1 MDTVYDKFGGIYTGY
16 INSDNECEKKLGKN
30 YKCNSAKIAAD
41 LEEFQRRNQAT
52 KGRLYFTDEP
62 RHKNL
67 DSSCKLGD
75 CCKINQG

>member
-16 INSDNECEKKLGKN
+16 INSDNECENKLGKN

-41 LEEFQRRNQAT
+41 PEQNQRRIKR

-67 DSSCKLGD
+67 DSSCNLGD
-75 CCKINQG
+75 CCKINED